1 MTLRPSG
8 VSVKRVASFL
18 KNRPTL
24 QERLATGRSLRE
36 KVPLAQHAQL
46 DPGARRAT
54 PVEILREQARARN
67 PTLIPIRHARM
78 LQSAFSFYRGGAAIM
93 AMDLANTPR
102 TNIQVQLC
110 GDMHLGNF
118 GFFATSEHRLVFG
131 INDFDETLP
140 GSWEW
145 DIKRLAASAAIASR
159 SLGKDRAHEEH
170 CVRRVVESYRRHML
184 RYAHMGYRELSQ
196 QFIDQ
201 KAITGL
207 IRREHL
213 SGDVSHHLSRMIRK
227 SRLRS
232 NLQALEKMTDLVDKD
247 RRIIDNPPLVE
258 HRDVGSLGVSVL
270 SMINDGLISYRD
282 SLLTDRR
289 QLLERYR
296 LVDYARKVVGVGSV
310 GTSCWLL
317 YLEGLDQSDP
327 LFLQYK
333 QASESVLAPYLGASV
348 YKSQGHRVAA
358 GKRLLQG
365 APDIFLGYGEVRKFH
380 FYIRQL
386 RDMKGGIRIGPEG
399 IGARQLP
406 SYCMLFG
413 MALALGHARSGEP
426 ALIAGYLG
434 KSEKF
439 DDAMVRFARKYADLN
454 QKDYEA
460 FSQAI
465 HAGELPVSEVF

>member
-1 MTLRPSG
+1 
-8 VSVKRVASFL
+8 
-18 KNRPTL
+18 
-24 QERLATGRSLRE
+24 
-36 KVPLAQHAQL
+36 
-46 DPGARRAT
+46 
-54 PVEILREQARARN
+54 
-67 PTLIPIRHARM
+67 
-78 LQSAFSFYRGGAAIM
+78 
-93 AMDLANTPR
+93 
-102 TNIQVQLC
+102 
-110 GDMHLGNF
+110 
-118 GFFATSEHRLVFG
+118 
-131 INDFDETLP
+131 
-140 GSWEW
+140 
-145 DIKRLAASAAIASR
+145 
-159 SLGKDRAHEEH
+159 
-170 CVRRVVESYRRHML
+170 
-184 RYAHMGYRELSQ
+184 
-196 QFIDQ
+196 
-201 KAITGL
+201 
-207 IRREHL
+207 
-213 SGDVSHHLSRMIRK
+213 MIRK

-232 NLQALEKMTDLVDKD
+232 NLQALEKLTDLVDKD

-258 HRDVGSLGVSVL
+258 HVEVGRLGVPVV

-317 YLEGLDQSDP
+317 YLEGLDEKDP

-333 QASESVLAPYLGASV
+333 QASESMLAPYLGASI

-358 GKRLLQG
+358 GQRLLQG
-365 APDIFLGYGEVRKFH
+365 APDIFLGYGEVHKIH

-386 RDMKGGIRIGPEG
+386 RDMTGGIRIGPEG

-434 KSEKF
+434 QSEKF
-439 DDAMVRFARKYADLN
+439 DDAMLRFSRKYADLN

-460 FSQAI
+460 FSRAI
-465 HAGELPVSEVF
+465 RAGELPVSEVF